1 MTLPNVLTLLRI
13 LAIPFFAIALW
24 YGHHLEALLIF
35 AGAGVTDLLDGWI
48 ARTFHQKSDLGA
60 ILDPAADK
68 LLTTTAFILMAW
80 RTEGMVAPV
89 PVWVAILAIS
99 RDVLISFT
107 ALASVGNWRHDIFR
121 PSLLGKVSTTV
132 QLLALSLGLLFNALG
147 PRAWQAYWV
156 PEMYWVS
163 SAFVLSSGI
172 HYFVRAAMKPR
183 PA

>member
-1 MTLPNVLTLLRI
+1 MTLPNLLTLLRI

-24 YGHHLEALLIF
+24 YGHHLEALLLF

-68 LLTTTAFILMAW
+68 LLTTTAFVLMAW

-99 RDVLISFT
+99 RDVLISLT
-107 ALASVGNWRHDIFR
+107 ALASVGHWRNDIFR
-121 PSLLGKVSTTV
+121 PSLLGKTSTAV
-132 QLLALSLGLLFNALG
+132 QLLVLSLGLLFNALG
-147 PRAWQAYWV
+147 PRPWQKALM
-156 PEMYWVS
+156 PEMYYL
-163 SAFVLSSGI
+163 SALLVLSSGI
-172 HYFVRAAMKPR
+172 HYFLRATRKAM
-183 PA
+183 AE

>member
-24 YGHHLEALLIF
+24 YGHHLEALLLF
-35 AGAGVTDLLDGWI
+35 AGAGITDLLDGWI

-80 RTEGMVAPV
+80 RTVGMVAPV

-99 RDVLISFT
+99 RDVLISLT
-107 ALASVGNWRHDIFR
+107 ALASVGNWRTEIFR
-121 PSLLGKVSTTV
+121 PSLLGKTSTAL
-132 QLLALSLGLLFNALG
+132 QLLVLSLGLLFNAMG
-147 PRAWQAYWV
+147 PRPWQARLV
-156 PEMYWVS
+156 PEMYFVS
-163 SAFVLSSGI
+163 SILVLSSGI
-172 HYFVRAAMKPR
+172 HYFMRAARKAR
-183 PA
+183 TA